1 MTCIVYKNYNIFVKY
16 VLTNSIVKNMKDSLN
31 QSLKHDNKMLNK

>member
-16 VLTNSIVKNMKDSLN
+16 VLTNSIVKKYER
-31 QSLKHDNKMLNK
+31 QSESKFEA